1 MPLTGELARI
11 DDELR
16 RAYDG
21 DAWHGPPLREVLN
34 GVTAEKAA
42 GKHPQLTHTAWALVN
57 HLAADIDVVARRIT
71 EWRAIGEPEAGDF
84 LPATDTSEA
93 AWGAALEN
101 LDRHHRTLLAVVA
114 GLDVAKLEA
123 IVPGKTYPVAVMLH
137 GTAQHYAYHAGQIA
151 LLKKLVG

>member
-21 DAWHGPPLREVLN
+21 DAWHGPPLREALQ
-34 GVTAEKAA
+34 GLTAAIA
-42 GKHPQLTHTAWALVN
+42 VRKHPQLAHSVWALVS

-71 EWRAIGEPEAGDF
+71 EWRAIGEPEDF
-84 LPATDTSEA
+84 LPVTDASEA
-93 AWGAALEN
+93 AWAAALEN
-101 LDRHHRTLLAVVA
+101 LDRHQRTLLAAIA
-114 GLDVAKLEA
+114 GLDVAKLDET
-123 IVPGKTYPVAVMLH
+123 VPGKTYPVAVMLH
-137 GTAQHYAYHAGQIA
+137 GVAQHYAYDGGQIA